1 MNILWIEDF
10 GGGFGGA
17 KVARDMFG
25 GVLSSK
31 ILRQHYHPDEEIWD
45 ELPRIFR
52 QYSLHHVHICRSYL
66 EWKAI
71 FDTEAWDFDLALI
84 DINLEQFRTPAEQ
97 QPGGITN
104 PDFDQKAG
112 FYMYHQLIKACFP
125 DDNIAFFTGNGNLLP
140 DFEDFCN
147 RILIEKPRHTF
158 EKNPEDYAKLRV
170 WLSQKDQDAYLTLR
184 RGIIEGCRSIKN
196 QLARLPEHEVADH
209 LLFYKT
215 TPIQVDQ
222 EPETYRQY
230 VAEHL
235 SKLQAFFPLHP
246 PSQKQYLYHAFLKE
260 LAADWEISTGHFE
273 SKYRQQFSGG
283 VERKFFALCQQQ
295 MKWLR
300 NWSVHHL
307 LPDDLTEKD
316 IALCFMLAMRAW
328 LQEDVQT
335 ILPYEHILAALFP
348 PLEAAE
354 FENAL
359 KHKLNACL
367 KRSYY
372 ELRRKLLDIDQYVAV
387 RGNEF
392 QELVRCLGDMPK
404 QKKQKG
410 EDLKRDIRQQWSR
423 KLLYQ
428 QFWHGMFPCR
438 LNLASPREDSK
449 GVAMFIN
456 FPSAPMPANTFPFFL
471 AKRIFKESF

>member
-1 MNILWIEDF
+1 MNILWIEDKPTSNIASDLF
-10 GGGFGGA
+10 SGLSTQVFDQYDPR
-17 KVARDMFG
+17 KRRDF
-25 GVLSSK
+25 ST
-31 ILRQHYHPDEEIWD
+31 
-45 ELPRIFR
+45 ELPRLFQEHTIHA
-52 QYSLHHVHICRSYL
+52 LHICQSFNDWNTL
-66 EWKAI
+66 FESE
-71 FDTEAWDFDLALI
+71 DWDFDIALI
-84 DINLEQFRTPAEQ
+84 DINLETYPGDLPA
-97 QPGGITN
+97 GIQHTE
-104 PDFDQKAG
+104 FFQRAG
-112 FYMYHQLIKACFP
+112 FYIYFQMVKQSFP
-125 DDNIAFFTGNGNLLP
+125 DDHIAFFTGNGDLLP
-140 DFEDFCN
+140 EFEEYCHN
-147 RILIEKPRHTF
+147 IPIETPSHTF
-158 EKNPEDYAKLRV
+158 QKGSDDDAKVRT
-170 WLSQKDQDAYLTLR
+170 WLNQKEQDAYLTLR
-184 RGIIEGCRSIKN
+184 RGIIEGCRSIKT

-215 TPIQVDQ
+215 TKTTKTTPIQVDQ

-230 VAEHL
+230 VTEYL

-316 IALCFMLAMRAW
+316 LALCFMLAMRAW
-328 LQEDVQT
+328 LRVAMQA
-335 ILPYEHILAALFP
+335 IFPYEHLLAALFP
-348 PLEAAE
+348 PLEDAE
-354 FENAL
+354 FENTL
-359 KHKLNACL
+359 NQKLNSCL
-367 KRSYY
+367 KQSYY

-392 QELVRCLGDMPK
+392 QELVKCLGDMP
-404 QKKQKG
+404 KQKG

-423 KLLYQ
+423 TLLYQ
-428 QFWHGMFPCR
+428 QFWHGMFPCK

-471 AKRIFKESF
+471 AKLIFNESF